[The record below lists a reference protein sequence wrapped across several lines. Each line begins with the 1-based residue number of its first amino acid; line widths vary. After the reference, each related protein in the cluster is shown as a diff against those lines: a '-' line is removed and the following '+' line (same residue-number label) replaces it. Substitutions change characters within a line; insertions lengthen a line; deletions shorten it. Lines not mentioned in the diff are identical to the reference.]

1 VFCQD
6 FIYVKFDFPLCQ
18 PSVFP
23 LPCKNGIVSSF
34 WFAFLA
40 VEYLWRAFNHSAL
53 NYSTQEVV
61 KLSGTQNTRKNQHSQ
76 VLNFNLRL
84 LPVTC
89 QIVKR
94 KTFGQ
99 HLTAK
104 LFVEWPCVLWDTD
117 TSTKAKPKETRSF
130 ILSLSSGSI
139 EAINVFVFTSAR
151 DWHPS

>member
-1 VFCQD
+1 MFCQD

-99 HLTAK
+99 HLIAK
-104 LFVEWPCVLWDTD
+104 LLSNDLVFFEIQIQ
-117 TSTKAKPKETRSF
+117 AQRRNPKKHGR
-130 ILSLSSGSI
+130 LSWVYRVGASKL
-139 EAINVFVFTSAR
+139 
-151 DWHPS
+151 